1 MRKVDDGRV
10 LEFNEIT
17 DVYYR
22 SDYSVV
28 EVVSIDH
35 NTGEKMGKVLWVCE
49 SYEEALS
56 LSVSLEGIDSMVLP
70 GLACYSVLGG
80 CFV

>member
-1 MRKVDDGRV
+1 MRKIEDGKV
-10 LEFNEIT
+10 LTFNEIT
-17 DVYYR
+17 DVFFR
-22 SDYSVV
+22 NDYSVV
-28 EVVSIDH
+28 EVVSIDYT
-35 NTGEKMGKVLWVCE
+35 NGEKFGKVLWSCE

-56 LSVSLEGIDSMVLP
+56 LSLSLENTDSMVLP

>member
-1 MRKVDDGRV
+1 MRKVDDGKV
-10 LEFNEIT
+10 LTFNEIT

-22 SDYSVV
+22 SNYSVV

-35 NTGEKMGKVLWVCE
+35 TKGEELGKALWLCD

-56 LSVSLEGIDSMVLP
+56 LSMSLEGVDSMVLP